1 MKNEELRS
9 QLEKLHN
16 ELHQSP
22 AIDSQQ
28 RELLRTVA
36 DEIQALLKRDDIQQH
51 HYTSLSE
58 RLSDAVAKLA
68 LHEMCLLHEMSTPC
82 TKSGSY
88 PHAPKLKAPVSFF

>member
-28 RELLRTVA
+28 RELLRMVA

-58 RLSDAVAKLA
+58 RLNDAVAELEASHPQITLLMRQTIDSLA
-68 LHEMCLLHEMSTPC
+68 YL
-82 TKSGSY
+82 GI
-88 PHAPKLKAPVSFF
+88 

>member
-22 AIDSQQ
+22 AIDLQQ
-28 RELLRTVA
+28 RELLQTLG
-36 DEIQALLKRDDIQQH
+36 DEIQALLKIDDIQQH

-58 RLSDAVAKLA
+58 RLNDAVAELEASHPQITLLMRQAIDSLA
-68 LHEMCLLHEMSTPC
+68 YL
-82 TKSGSY
+82 G
-88 PHAPKLKAPVSFF
+88 V

>member
-22 AIDSQQ
+22 TIDLRQ
-28 RELLRTVA
+28 RELLQTLA
-36 DEIQALLKRDDIQQH
+36 DEIQALLKRDDLQQH

-58 RLSDAVAKLA
+58 RLNNAVAELEASHPQITLLMRQTIDSLA
-68 LHEMCLLHEMSTPC
+68 YL
-82 TKSGSY
+82 GI
-88 PHAPKLKAPVSFF
+88 